1 MTDEERSQTTAVA
14 ALYRFVRLDDYES
27 MREPLLNFCTERGDK
42 GTLLL
47 AHEGVNGTISGSET
61 AIADVLSYLRSDDR
75 LSDLDCK
82 FSYHEERPFLRMKVK
97 LKREIVTMGLED
109 IDPNQSVGRYASP
122 VEWNELIDDPE
133 CLVID
138 TRNDYEV
145 EIGSFRGAINPG
157 TKSFRDFP
165 AWVDENLDPQK
176 HKKVAMFCTGGIR
189 CEKSTSLLVSKGF
202 DDVWHLKGGILNYL
216 EETPESSTR
225 WEGECFVF
233 DNRVAVNHQLEKGQY
248 DQCFACRFP
257 LDDAQKQSP
266 LYVPGV
272 SCPRCHDAHSEGQK
286 KRFSERQRQMALAR
300 ERGEVHLGATPVA
313 GQRQ

>member
-1 MTDEERSQTTAVA
+1 
-14 ALYRFVRLDDYES
+14 
-27 MREPLLNFCTERGDK
+27 
-42 GTLLL
+42 
-47 AHEGVNGTISGSET
+47 
-61 AIADVLSYLRSDDR
+61 
-75 LSDLDCK
+75 
-82 FSYHEERPFLRMKVK
+82 MKVK

-122 VEWNELIDDPE
+122 GEWNELIDDPE

-145 EIGSFRGAINPG
+145 EIGSFCGAINPR

-300 ERGEVHLGATPVA
+300 QRGEVHLGATPVA